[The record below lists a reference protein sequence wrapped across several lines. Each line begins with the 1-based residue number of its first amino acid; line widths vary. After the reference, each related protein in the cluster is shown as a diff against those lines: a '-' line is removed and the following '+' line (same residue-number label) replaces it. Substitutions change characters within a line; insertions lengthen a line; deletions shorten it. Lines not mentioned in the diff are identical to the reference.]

1 MENTFTRGSITA
13 EAAFKMIEAAATK
26 AKSIGVALTIAVLDE
41 SGNLKAFCRMDRAP
55 LISIDIAQ
63 NKAYTALLGAPSQAF
78 FERIKNNPGLVAGL
92 AHVPRIAPF
101 MGGLPI
107 QIGGQVVGAI
117 GGSGGTGEQDAECVQ
132 AGLDAI
138 K

>member
-1 MENTFTRGSITA
+1 MEKKFTKGSVTA
-13 EAAFKMIEAAATK
+13 ETALKLIDAAAAK
-26 AKSIGVALTIAVLDE
+26 AKSIGVALTIAVMDE

-55 LISIDIAQ
+55 LISIEIAQ
-63 NKAYTALLGAPSQAF
+63 NKAYTALLGGPSQAF
-78 FERIKNNPGLVAGL
+78 YERIKNNPGLVAGL
-92 AHVPRIAPF
+92 AHIPRVAPF

-107 QIGGQVVGAI
+107 IVEDQVVGAI

-132 AGLDAI
+132 AALDSI

>member
-1 MENTFTRGSITA
+1 MEKTFTKGSVTA
-13 EAAFKMIEAAATK
+13 EMGLKLIDAATAK

-41 SGNLKAFCRMDRAP
+41 SGSLKAFCRMDRAP

-63 NKAYTALLGAPSQAF
+63 NKAYTALLGGPSQAF
-78 FERIKNNPGLVAGL
+78 FERIKDNPGLVAGL
-92 AHVPRIAPF
+92 AHIPRIAPF

-107 QIGGQVVGAI
+107 RVDGQVVGAI

-132 AGLDAI
+132 AALDAI